1 MVDTGFH
8 SHQAEGCAVC
18 GENHPFDMPPEL
30 VSAALSGDLVIF
42 AGAGIS
48 TESRRTYGGTFADR
62 IARELGLDEAP
73 SFPELMTAY
82 EQAHGRAQ
90 LLQRIRAR
98 IDYVDSF
105 PELRRLVTRFHH
117 ELATAYF
124 LRYVVTT
131 NWDTYFEE
139 IAAATPIVNPDDY
152 AFWNVEG
159 RKVFKLHG
167 SMHNLSTIVATKADY
182 DRCYRRLR
190 TGIIGSTF
198 QHLLATKRVVFVG
211 YSFGDSDLNRMLR
224 YLRRELADILP
235 RSYVVTPHGYRG
247 TEFPAERVI
256 QTDGTFFIQ
265 KLKDIAVER
274 HALRDPEAVSRLFDL
289 SERLTEAFWRRARG
303 CPWPSW

>member
-117 ELATAYF
+117 ELATASC
-124 LRYVVTT
+124 
-131 NWDTYFEE
+131 D
-139 IAAATPIVNPDDY
+139 
-152 AFWNVEG
+152 
-159 RKVFKLHG
+159 
-167 SMHNLSTIVATKADY
+167 M
-182 DRCYRRLR
+182 
-190 TGIIGSTF
+190 
-198 QHLLATKRVVFVG
+198 
-211 YSFGDSDLNRMLR
+211 
-224 YLRRELADILP
+224 
-235 RSYVVTPHGYRG
+235 
-247 TEFPAERVI
+247 
-256 QTDGTFFIQ
+256 
-265 KLKDIAVER
+265 
-274 HALRDPEAVSRLFDL
+274 
-289 SERLTEAFWRRARG
+289 
-303 CPWPSW
+303 